1 MRIHDGS
8 YRIDLTGA
16 PHAGHVGAV
25 LTGLPA
31 HLAVDADALQAFVSR
46 RAPTDAAW
54 STQRRERDAVII
66 EGGISRGY
74 TTDEPVTLSVKN
86 TDARPGDYALFARVP
101 RPSHA
106 DYPARVRYGEAADL
120 TGGGLFSGRMTVGFC
135 LAGGL
140 LMQELNR
147 RGIRV
152 GAHLLS
158 VGTEKE
164 AGFSPVSIPD
174 ALLSA
179 AARRTFPTLTEDGET
194 RMRSMIAQAAERGDS
209 VGGVIECA
217 VAGCPVGLG
226 GALTDGLEPRL
237 SRLLFAIPGVR
248 GVAFGAGFAAAGMTG
263 SQNNDAYCLSEDG
276 AVRTQTNR
284 HGGVLGG
291 MTTGM
296 PLLFTVAMKPTPSIR
311 MLQKTLDLATGAQT
325 ELAIPGRHDACIAV
339 RAVPVVEAAAAIIL
353 MDAIWEAE
361 HETGTE

>member
-226 GALTDGLEPRL
+226 GALT
-237 SRLLFAIPGVR
+237 
-248 GVAFGAGFAAAGMTG
+248 G